1 MGQVFA
7 DLLNFRKLQ
16 YDDLRKWLFNLG
28 WRVSPWRCFL
38 DKDKELIKILRNSSV
53 LFGITEEMKSD
64 LVGAEGNVLPLIL
77 AEILKKLLKTTQ
89 KTTHGKR

>member
-38 DKDKELIKILRNSSV
+38 DKDKGMIKSLRNSSV
-53 LFGITEEMKSD
+53 LSEITEEMKGN
-64 LVGAEGNVLPLIL
+64 LMGAEGIEPPTNTV
-77 AEILKKLLKTTQ
+77 
-89 KTTHGKR
+89 